1 MMIVVFRFLAGDGS
15 NAVVS
20 ASRANICGA
29 ARIARPPENSS
40 IEDTPSLLSA
50 IANAYNDKMEVKYD
64 FFGST

>member
-29 ARIARPPENSS
+29 ARIARPPEDHHLLY
-40 IEDTPSLLSA
+40 IEQ
-50 IANAYNDKMEVKYD
+50 KY
-64 FFGST
+64 